1 MRGYWF
7 FFVAFLCACPATD
20 PDVVLAA
27 GPVAATAATP
37 SLTEGSANSFSSDL
51 AGNLRTSLGTLISG
65 EDQTNN
71 VLKVEGQFSYS
82 GDKTSDTQVKASA
95 GFVHNLVCI
104 GTDAAATAGTIILY
118 DNTAESGTVVMSWA
132 VQAAAYAQPVVFP
145 LDVVMATGIYLGFTT
160 TADITCTVSYR

>member
-1 MRGYWF
+1 MRRIHQL
-7 FFVAFLCACPATD
+7 VLVIMVLLLSAPAYAVTIQLRNSD
-20 PDVVLAA
+20 NTITELKGTNGAA
-27 GPVAATAATP
+27 AV
-37 SLTEGSANSFSSDL
+37 
-51 AGNLRTSLGTLISG
+51 TLDTLFSG

-71 VLKVEGQFSYS
+71 VLRVEGQFTHA
-82 GDKTSDTQVKASA
+82 GNKTADTQVKASA
-95 GFVHNLVCI
+95 GYVHNLVCI

-160 TADITCTVSYR
+160 TADVTCTVSYR

>member
-1 MRGYWF
+1 MWTRIGLVLGLLVGGAAPAFADGFVETSGAYSEGAQLRGF
-7 FFVAFLCACPATD
+7 RFDVNGALKITQAT
-20 PDVVLAA
+20 
-27 GPVAATAATP
+27 
-37 SLTEGSANSFSSDL
+37 LTSC
-51 AGNLRTSLGTLISG
+51 

-71 VLKVEGQFSYS
+71 VCRVEQQFSYS
-82 GDKTSDTQVKASA
+82 GNKTADVQVKASA

-160 TADITCTVSYR
+160 TADVTCTVSYR